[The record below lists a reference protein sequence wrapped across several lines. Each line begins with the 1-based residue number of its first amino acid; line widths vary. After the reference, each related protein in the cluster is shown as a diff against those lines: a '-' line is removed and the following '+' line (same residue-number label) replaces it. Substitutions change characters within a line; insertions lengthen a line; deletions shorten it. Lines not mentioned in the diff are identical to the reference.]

1 MLKLKLIPLL
11 ILPFLV
17 QAQDDELLTLAPATA
32 GSDARGVIRSAHQA
46 VLSAEQAGRI
56 TDIGYAEGEAFEQGS
71 VLVSFDCAAYRA
83 QLDAANAAARAA
95 GEELNHNRQLAELNS
110 VGRYA
115 VSLAQARLAQARAEA
130 RVFQV
135 QVDRCQL
142 KAPFSGQVVARRV
155 QPFESVTAGT
165 PLLDIVDNGALE
177 LHILVPSRRL
187 GRLTPGQE
195 FTFVPDET
203 GQPLKARIVRLGARI
218 DESSQTLLLIGAL
231 DQQAN
236 GLLAG
241 MSGTARFAEQP

>member
-1 MLKLKLIPLL
+1 MKI
-11 ILPFLV
+11 PFLFLLLLPGLLH
-17 QAQDDELLTLAPATA
+17 AQDDLLTLSPPPA
-32 GSDARGVIRSAHQA
+32 GSEARGVIRSAHQA

-56 TDIGYAEGEAFEQGS
+56 TDIGHAEGEAFEQGE
-71 VLVSFDCAAYRA
+71 VLVRFDCSAYRA

-95 GEELNHNRQLAELNS
+95 TEELNHNRQLAELNS

-115 VSLAQARLAQARAEA
+115 VSLAQARLAQAQAEA

-135 QVDRCQL
+135 QVERCQL
-142 KAPFSGQVVARRV
+142 KAPFSGQVVSRKV

-165 PLLDIVDNGALE
+165 PLLDIVDNKALE

-187 GRLTPGQE
+187 NQLAPGQP

-203 GQPLKARIVRLGARI
+203 GIPLEARISRLGARI
-218 DESSQTLLLIGAL
+218 DEGSQTLLLIGAIS
-231 DQQAN
+231 DAPDD
-236 GLLAG
+236 LLAG